1 MGVTSMNRFSLLK
14 EARNSFLWV
23 NPSVDS
29 ISARTRGVAV
39 AVNAMHTAEGNYVPR
54 EVRTP
59 VPVSAEVVASGEGR
73 AAVVEGLP
81 VSVRLAPVLLVDGE
95 PVDGAQP
102 PVDPV
107 SVRVESF
114 AAESVAEMGGEI
126 LAFGV

>member
-1 MGVTSMNRFSLLK
+1 MAGGLLGVCSPPLAAGGSGGVVEDSLEVPPGGGLG
-14 EARNSFLWV
+14 EEVIPA
-23 NPSVDS
+23 P
-29 ISARTRGVAV
+29 
-39 AVNAMHTAEGNYVPR
+39 AEVNYVPR